1 MKRLFTMLMAVVLI
15 VTTVSLGYTEEVN
28 ANTPDMKVISVGAA
42 VNPDLNLS
50 CKAAV
55 LMEAS
60 TGQILYEKNADEML
74 SPASIT
80 KIMTL
85 ILIFDAL
92 EAGKIKLDDVVT
104 TSAYA
109 KSMGG
114 SQVFLEEGEQQTVET
129 LIKCIIVA
137 SGNDASVTMAEY
149 ISGSESEFV
158 AQMNARA
165 KGLGMENTQFEDCCG
180 LTDSDGHHT
189 SAKDVALM
197 ARELITHY
205 PQIYQ
210 YSQIWME
217 NITHVTK
224 QGTKEFGLSNTN
236 KLLKQYQYATGL
248 KTGSTSKAKYCV
260 AGTARK
266 DGVDLIAVVM
276 AAPDY
281 KVRFSEAVTMFQYGF
296 ANCSVYK
303 DTEHTKLQAE
313 VTRGV
318 KNSVEAEVKQPF
330 SYVSTNGTDLSGI
343 ESEVV
348 LDPLEAP
355 VRQGDVVGKIVY
367 RLAGQELGTA
377 ELVAAESVE
386 EKGFLDY
393 WKQGFRQYFLNR
405 E

>member
-1 MKRLFTMLMAVVLI
+1 MKQCIAILLTVVMLGTAAFKNVENVY
-15 VTTVSLGYTEEVN
+15 GD
-28 ANTPDMKVISVGAA
+28 TPDTGAISVDTA

-60 TGQILYEKNADEML
+60 TGQILYEKNAVEEL

-85 ILIFDAL
+85 ILIFDAI
-92 EAGKIKLDDVVT
+92 ESGKINLEDVVT

-137 SGNDASVTMAEY
+137 SGNDASVAMAEY
-149 ISGSESEFV
+149 VCGSESEFV
-158 AQMNARA
+158 AQMNERA
-165 KGLGMENTQFEDCCG
+165 KSLGMEHTHFEDCCG
-180 LTDSDGHHT
+180 LSDSDQHYT
-189 SAKDVALM
+189 SAKDVAIM

-224 QGTKEFGLSNTN
+224 QGSKEFGLSNTN
-236 KLLKQYQYATGL
+236 KLLKQYSYATGL

-260 AGTARK
+260 AGTASK

-303 DTEHTKLQAE
+303 DDKNTEFSAE
-313 VTRGV
+313 IAKGV
-318 KNSVEAEVKQPF
+318 QENATVKIETPF
-330 SYVSTNGTDLSGI
+330 SYVSIKGEDLSAV
-343 ESEVV
+343 EHEVV
-348 LDPLEAP
+348 IEKLEAP
-355 VRQGDVVGKIVY
+355 VSKGQKAGEIIY
-367 RLAGQELGTA
+367 RLNGQEIGRTDLVIQ
-377 ELVAAESVE
+377 EDVAA
-386 EKGFLDY
+386 KRFWDY
-393 WKQGFRQYFLNR
+393 CSQGIRQYFLGNQ
-405 E
+405 